1 MVPMMVMIPVL
12 AIALPAFSIP
22 AVGWRLR
29 HSPLHRLVQLWENRH
44 GWLQKICA
52 CHVSCHACSAPG
64 RVSLLGGTRR
74 RHSGPTF
81 YFVYDH
87 EP

>member
-1 MVPMMVMIPVL
+1 MVPMMIMIPVV
-12 AIALPAFSIP
+12 AIALTPSCILDSR
-22 AVGWRLR
+22 RLR
-29 HSPLHRLVQLWENRH
+29 YSLLHRWVQLWENRH

-52 CHVSCHACSAPG
+52 CHVSRHACSAPG
-64 RVSLLGGTRR
+64 PLSLLGGTRR
-74 RHSGPTF
+74 GHSGPTF